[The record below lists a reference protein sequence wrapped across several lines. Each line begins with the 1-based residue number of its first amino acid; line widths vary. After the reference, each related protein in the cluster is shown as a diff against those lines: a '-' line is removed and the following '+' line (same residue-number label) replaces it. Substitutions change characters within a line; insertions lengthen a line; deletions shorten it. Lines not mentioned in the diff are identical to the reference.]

1 MEKLTLV
8 APCLFGLESV
18 LKDEIQRLGYEII
31 EVMDGRVVYDG
42 NFEAI
47 ARSNMFLRSAE
58 RVLIELGRWKAS
70 SFEELFQGVKKLPL
84 EDFIGPLNA
93 FPVKGTC
100 LKSKLHS
107 VPDCQKII
115 KKAAVSR
122 LSEIYG
128 ISYFEECD
136 PRVQIQFMMFKD
148 VAYLYL
154 DTTGSAL
161 YKRGYRAQ
169 SNAAPL
175 RETIAAAMVRLSRYS
190 AGIPFYDP
198 MCGSGTIAIEAAMAA
213 ADMAPGLGRKFDYEY
228 WDCVPMDLSARARRE
243 AIDCRKPLNEPVVF
257 ASDIDKHAVE
267 LTRHNATLAGIKKGL
282 WAEVADVADF
292 APKEQRGVIVTNP
305 PYGERLLDKE
315 QASAV
320 YHKMNSLLLP
330 GHRLYVIAPLESD
343 FEMQIGRR
351 ADKKRKIY
359 NGMLTCNIYQ
369 YFKNPVSTNE

>member
-18 LKDEIQRLGYEII
+18 LKDEIDRLGYEIK
-31 EVMDGRVVYDG
+31 EVMDGRVVFAGD
-42 NFEAI
+42 FEAV
-47 ARSNMFLRSAE
+47 ARCNMFLRTAE
-58 RVLIELGRWKAS
+58 RVLIEMGRWKATT
-70 SFEELFQGVKKLPL
+70 FEQLFQGVKKLPL

-93 FPVKGTC
+93 FPVKGTS

-122 LSEIYG
+122 LGEIYG
-128 ISYFEECD
+128 ISYFEESE
-136 PRVQIQFMMFKD
+136 PRIQIQFMLFKD
-148 VAYLYL
+148 TAYVYL
-154 DTTGSAL
+154 DTTGAAL

-169 SNAAPL
+169 SGAAPL

-190 AGIPFYDP
+190 PGIPFYDP

-213 ADMAPGLGRKFDYEY
+213 ADMAPGLGRRFDYEH
-228 WDCVPMDLSARARRE
+228 WDCVPTELAPRARTE
-243 AIDCRKPLNEPVVF
+243 AIDRRRSLLEPVIF
-257 ASDIDKHAVE
+257 ASDIDESAVE

-282 WAEVADVADF
+282 WAEKADVADF
-292 APKEQRGVIVTNP
+292 IPKGERGVIVTNP

-315 QASAV
+315 QASQV
-320 YHKMNSLLLP
+320 YRKMNGLLLP
-330 GHRLYVIAPLESD
+330 GHRLYVIAPTDSD
-343 FEMQIGRR
+343 FEKMIGTP

-369 YFKNPVSTNE
+369 YFKNPIKTK